1 MINKATVS
9 SYCKDDIRL
18 IENYEKAVADR
29 TSVWHCHHRLE
40 LTLDGLYAVSKDD
53 LIRMDMYYCRPHF
66 ELILLPPT
74 THNKLHCIDKSHRS
88 EIARKTPH
96 CTLGR
101 EAEFYVS
108 LIDETMAEIDSA
120 VEVAIRS
127 GAKPIGIID
136 IGIIDLCVCET
147 GCHTH

>member
-9 SYCKDDIRL
+9 SYCKDDIRQ

-29 TSVWHCHHRLE
+29 NAVWHCHHRLE
-40 LTLDGLYAVSKDD
+40 LTLDGLYAVSKAD

-66 ELILLPPT
+66 ELILLHPT
-74 THNKLHCIDKSHRS
+74 AHNKLHCIDTSHRS
-88 EIARKTPH
+88 EIARKIPH
-96 CTLGR
+96 TRNFTLDS
-101 EAEFYVS
+101 EAEFYES
-108 LIDETMAEIDSA
+108 LMDETMAEIDAA
-120 VEVAIRS
+120 VEDAIRS

-136 IGIIDLCVCET
+136 RCVCET

>member
-29 TSVWHCHHRLE
+29 NAVWHCHHRLE
-40 LTLDGLYAVSKDD
+40 LTLDGRYAVSKAD

-74 THNKLHCIDKSHRS
+74 SHNKLHCMDKSHRS

-101 EAEFYVS
+101 EAEFYES
-108 LIDETMAEIDSA
+108 LMDETMAEIDSA
-120 VEVAIRS
+120 VEDAIIS
-127 GAKPIGIID
+127 GAANRGTY
-136 IGIIDLCVCET
+136 GT
-147 GCHTH
+147 

>member
-29 TSVWHCHHRLE
+29 NAVWHCHHRLE
-40 LTLDGLYAVSKDD
+40 LTLDGQYAVSKAD

-74 THNKLHCIDKSHRS
+74 AHNKLHCIDKSHRS

-96 CTLGR
+96 TRNCTIDS
-101 EAEFYVS
+101 EAEFYES
-108 LIDETMAEIDSA
+108 IIDETMAEIDSA
-120 VEVAIRS
+120 VEDAIRS

-136 IGIIDLCVCET
+136 LCVCET
-147 GCHTH
+147 VCHTH